1 MLCSEFCFIM
11 ALTRMVQVIYNIV
24 QSQKESHEATNT
36 FEKRNVCKK
45 TAKAIIWEAA
55 AFFVIGFVFLISR
68 K

>member
-1 MLCSEFCFIM
+1 MMCSEFCLIM
-11 ALTRMVQVIYNIV
+11 AISRMVQVIYNML

-45 TAKAIIWEAA
+45 TAKAITWEALT
-55 AFFVIGFVFLISR
+55 FFVIGFVCLIFR

>member
-1 MLCSEFCFIM
+1 MMCSEFCFIM
-11 ALTRMVQVIYNIV
+11 SLARIVQFLYNIV

-45 TAKAIIWEAA
+45 TAGAIAWEATS
-55 AFFVIGFVFLISR
+55 FFVIGFVCLIFR

>member
-11 ALTRMVQVIYNIV
+11 AIARMVQVLYNIV

-45 TAKAIIWEAA
+45 TAGAIACEAG
-55 AFFVIGFVFLISR
+55 AFVVMGFFCLIFR

>member
-1 MLCSEFCFIM
+1 MMCSEFCFIM
-11 ALTRMVQVIYNIV
+11 AIMVQVLYNIV

-45 TAKAIIWEAA
+45 TAKAIAWEAVT
-55 AFFVIGFVFLISR
+55 FFVMGFVCLIFR

>member
-1 MLCSEFCFIM
+1 MMCSEFCFIM
-11 ALTRMVQVIYNIV
+11 AIVRMVQVIYNIV

-45 TAKAIIWEAA
+45 TAKAITWEAVT
-55 AFFVIGFVFLISR
+55 FFVMGFVCLIFR